1 MYLNRIRKLPIG
13 IENFEKLRRED
24 FYYIDKTGLIGELL
38 YSWGEVNLFTRP
50 RRFGKSL
57 NMSML
62 KYFFEYGCDSGLF
75 EGLEIAKEQ
84 ELCEKYMGKFP
95 VVSITLKGINAD
107 SYEAARGMLCSVIGK
122 EALRFQFLLESGEL
136 SEREK
141 AQYQQLVEVGKEG
154 ETAFV
159 MADGVLE
166 SSLLTLTG
174 LLHKHYGKQTI
185 LLIDEYDVPLDKANQ
200 AGYYDE
206 MAALIG
212 NLFGMVLKTNESLY
226 FAVLTGCLRV
236 AKESIFTGLNNFNV
250 LSITNARFEE
260 YFGFTDREVR
270 KMLGD
275 YGLIGK
281 YELVKTWYDGYR
293 FGRADVYCPWDVIN
307 YCAQLCVDP
316 NALPRAFWANTSG
329 NDILKVF
336 LQKAKASTKRE
347 IEKLVE
353 GGIVTKKVNEEL
365 TYRDLYKS
373 IDNLWSVL
381 FTTGYLTHRGTDD
394 GRFYKL
400 VVPNLELK
408 EIFIDQILEW
418 MSEEIQKDPGRLD
431 MLTRAFMKADV
442 ETIENELNAFLAKT
456 ISIRDTAARQGAK
469 ENFYQGIL
477 IGLLSYREDWDVFS
491 NAESGEGYS
500 DILVE
505 SEEER
510 VGIIIEVKY
519 QGKGRLETGCE
530 TALNQIERA
539 GYESRLRQDG
549 MTEVLKYGIAFC
561 KKNCMVRMPQ

>member
-1 MYLNRIRKLPIG
+1 MSLNRIKKLPIG

-38 YSWGEVNLFTRP
+38 YSWGKVNLFTRP

>member
-1 MYLNRIRKLPIG
+1 MFLNRIRKLPIG

-270 KMLGD
+270 RMLGD

>member
-1 MYLNRIRKLPIG
+1 
-13 IENFEKLRRED
+13 
-24 FYYIDKTGLIGELL
+24 
-38 YSWGEVNLFTRP
+38 
-50 RRFGKSL
+50 
-57 NMSML
+57 MSML

-75 EGLEIAKEQ
+75 EGLEIVKEQ
-84 ELCEKYMGKFP
+84 QLCEKYMGKFP

-122 EALRFQFLLESGEL
+122 EALRFQFLLETGEL

-141 AQYQQLVEVGKEG
+141 AQYQQLVEVGREG

-166 SSLLTLTG
+166 SSLLTLTE
-174 LLHKHYGKQTI
+174 LLHKHYGKQAI

-206 MAALIG
+206 MASLIG

-281 YELVKTWYDGYR
+281 YEMVKTWYDGYR

-307 YCAQLCVDP
+307 YCAQLCVDF

-336 LQKAKASTKRE
+336 LQKAKASTRRE

-408 EIFIDQILEW
+408 EIFIEQILEW
-418 MSEEIQKDPGRLD
+418 MSEEIQKDPGKLD
-431 MLTRAFMKADV
+431 RLTRAFMKADV

-530 TALNQIERA
+530 TALSQIERA

-561 KKNCMVRMPQ
+561 RKNCMVRMPQ

>member
-38 YSWGEVNLFTRP
+38 YSWGKVNLFTRP

-270 KMLGD
+270 RMLGD

-408 EIFIDQILEW
+408 EIFIEQILEW